1 MKKRPKNYVD
11 NKTLY
16 NEIVEWYASG
26 KENIPDKIVLAV
38 LQICERLGSKGNFKG
53 YTWLDE
59 MVASGVESCIIA
71 LQYKKFDPEK
81 SNNPFAYF
89 TQIAWNSFIQVIN
102 EEKKQTYIKH
112 KSYINHMTESALN
125 GETVDSSIEDNG
137 SLDDLIEKF
146 EKKKVKNES

>member
-1 MKKRPKNYVD
+1 MKKKPKNYVD

-16 NEIVEWYASG
+16 NEIVEWYATG
-26 KENIPDKIVLAV
+26 KEDIPDKIVLAI

-71 LQYKKFDPEK
+71 LKYKKFDPKK

-89 TQIAWNSFIQVIN
+89 TQIAWNNFIQIIN
-102 EEKKQTYIKH
+102 EEKKQSYIKH
-112 KSYINHMTESALN
+112 KSLMNHMTESALN
-125 GETVDSSIEDNG
+125 GEQLEGVIEDNG
-137 SLDDLIEKF
+137 SLDDLIDKF
-146 EKKKVKNES
+146 EKKKK